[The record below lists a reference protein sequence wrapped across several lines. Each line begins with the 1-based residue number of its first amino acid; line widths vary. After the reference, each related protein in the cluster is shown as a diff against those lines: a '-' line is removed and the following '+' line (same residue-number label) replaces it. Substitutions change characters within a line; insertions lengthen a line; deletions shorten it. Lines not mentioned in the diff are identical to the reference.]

1 MVIELPESASLFFQ
15 HWNCRS
21 LQQCS
26 GFVFGEVGDVLGIWT
41 QVLILCIPSAL
52 TYWAVS
58 TGLPSLTQFLKLYSI
73 KLFSYILYLQIP
85 CQIYDLYLFYPVN
98 FFLTFWPILFQFVC
112 PYHWPPIVMF
122 EDLKVFWTSLL
133 HLLWLVFFFE
143 TLLSMEDCLDV
154 IFSNLASLS
163 SSFFMK

>member
-1 MVIELPESASLFFQ
+1 MSGHWTPKVCLSVLPTLELQVHAAVLRFCFWGGGGHTGDLNSSPYTL
-15 HWNCRS
+15 HTK
-21 LQQCS
+21 CS
-26 GFVFGEVGDVLGIWT
+26 
-41 QVLILCIPSAL
+41 
-52 TYWAVS
+52 YWAVS
-58 TGLPSLTQFLKLYSI
+58 AGLPSLTQFLKLYSI
-73 KLFSYILYLQIP
+73 KLFSYIVYLQIP

-98 FFLTFWPILFQFVC
+98 FLLTFWPILFQFVC
-112 PYHWPPIVMF
+112 PYHWPPVVKF

-143 TLLSMEDCLDV
+143 TLLSMKDCLDV